1 MNSKYNYEIGAVYG
15 LKRLISLVK
24 ENGYTM
30 AEVGCVKCGRKSKV
44 RPNSLYKEKTTS
56 CICQAKTISGKYAK
70 KLSGVYHN
78 IKYRCYT
85 PTAKAYKNYGER
97 GISMCEEWLGDRGFE
112 NFHSWA
118 INNGYEPGLTIDR
131 IDVNGNY
138 EPANCRWITLSDNV
152 RYSNTDKRKQR
163 RKSNKGKYY
172 ALTPTNEYIEFWNAN
187 EFAEHYGL
195 KGARI
200 RECCRK
206 HRKYGEWTFGFVCD
220 LSLEKPQSTIENHN
234 MSE

>member
-30 AEVGCVKCGRKSKV
+30 AEVECVKCGRKSKV
-44 RPNSLYKEKTTS
+44 RPNSLYKEKTT
-56 CICQAKTISGKYAK
+56 
-70 KLSGVYHN
+70 
-78 IKYRCYT
+78 
-85 PTAKAYKNYGER
+85 
-97 GISMCEEWLGDRGFE
+97 
-112 NFHSWA
+112 
-118 INNGYEPGLTIDR
+118 
-131 IDVNGNY
+131 
-138 EPANCRWITLSDNV
+138 
-152 RYSNTDKRKQR
+152 
-163 RKSNKGKYY
+163 KGKYY

-220 LSLEKPQSTIENHN
+220 LSLKKPQSTIENHN

>member
-30 AEVGCVKCGRKSKV
+30 AEVECVKCGRKSKV

-85 PTAKAYKNYGER
+85 PTAKAYKNYGE
-97 GISMCEEWLGDRGFE
+97 
-112 NFHSWA
+112 
-118 INNGYEPGLTIDR
+118 
-131 IDVNGNY
+131 
-138 EPANCRWITLSDNV
+138 
-152 RYSNTDKRKQR
+152 
-163 RKSNKGKYY
+163 
-172 ALTPTNEYIEFWNAN
+172 
-187 EFAEHYGL
+187 
-195 KGARI
+195 
-200 RECCRK
+200 
-206 HRKYGEWTFGFVCD
+206 WTFGFVCD